1 MQALI
6 IVVDTVTLIIL
17 IILIIIITT
26 IIITILTIAT
36 IIIMGVEMIM
46 MDLRRFSTTCL
57 CASSVLPYAQ
67 ARNQA
72 VSIPCLH

>member
-1 MQALI
+1 MI

-17 IILIIIITT
+17 IILIIIIT